1 MSTPSG
7 KPFDRVRISD
17 YAPKIVRDRLATSGE
32 RKSDPPDRLVTPL
45 RASDETPF
53 DRPHQEKVEGRPPA
67 PLAPVGPH
75 EHSRAE
81 PDRSGEETFFEEDD
95 GYSSAHEASS
105 EADAGSHEEHA
116 DGPGHDG
123 EPDPRGAFTD
133 HTNAYEADLQRLE
146 SDLESLRGVAGE
158 DAGRRT
164 PPGEAPAVREL
175 RRARETYIDGIRL
188 PRSLEPSYLP
198 PPPMRDRPNHLGAV
212 QRILIACALAAP
224 LTYFLISYFSTM
236 SDTTAKRGM
245 KVASVETQLPALPP
259 MPEPQTREAPPSPQP
274 QAALPTPPAA
284 PPPRAPAPV
293 AQPAPVA
300 PPPPAPV
307 AQQAAPAPAAQ
318 PPVAQQPETQ
328 PAASFT
334 LQSTNPGWPAPR
346 ETSRETSGVAAIPA
360 NPPQSPARVA
370 TAMPAPAAT
379 APAPARR
386 PAVKMDPEEVAVLLK
401 QGEQFISTGDV
412 VTARVLFERAAEAG
426 NASGALALGATYD
439 PAVLAKLGV
448 RGIAPDV
455 AKARQWYE
463 RARDLGSAEARG
475 RLETLAQR

>member
-17 YAPKIVRDRLATSGE
+17 YAPKTVRDRLASSGE
-32 RKSDPPDRLVTPL
+32 RKSSDPPDGLVTPL
-45 RASDETPF
+45 RAIGETPF
-53 DRPHQEKVEGRPPA
+53 DRPRRETGEEGAPM

-75 EHSRAE
+75 EHSRAA
-81 PDRSGEETFFEEDD
+81 PDRSGEEHFFEEDE
-95 GYSSAHEASS
+95 GYSTDETSS
-105 EADAGSHEEHA
+105 EVEAGSEEHA
-116 DGPGHDG
+116 DRPVNA
-123 EPDPRGAFTD
+123 EPDQHTGFTD
-133 HTNAYEADLQRLE
+133 HSREYEADLQRLE
-146 SDLESLRGVAGE
+146 SDLEALRGVAGE
-158 DAGRRT
+158 DTGRRAAS
-164 PPGEAPAVREL
+164 GEAPAVREL

-212 QRILIACALAAP
+212 SRILIACALAAP

-236 SDTTAKRGM
+236 SDTTAKRGT
-245 KVASVETQLPALPP
+245 KVASVETQVAALPP
-259 MPEPQTREAPPSPQP
+259 MPEPQTREAPSPP
-274 QAALPTPPAA
+274 PKAALLPAPPAA
-284 PPPRAPAPV
+284 PPPRASAPAPHSAPAPV
-293 AQPAPVA
+293 AQS
-300 PPPPAPV
+300 
-307 AQQAAPAPAAQ
+307 APAPAAQ

-334 LQSTNPGWPAPR
+334 LQSSNPSWPAQR
-346 ETSRETSGVAAIPA
+346 EAPRETSGVAAAPS
-360 NPPQSPARVA
+360 NPPQAPARVA
-370 TAMPAPAAT
+370 VAPMPAPAAT

-386 PAVKMDPEEVAVLLK
+386 PAVKMDSDEIAILLK

-412 VTARVLFERAAEAG
+412 VTARVLFERAAEGG